1 MSATQSRASGAA
13 TEHLGHVVMIAG
25 AAALGGF
32 LFGYDTSVIN
42 GGVDAIQSHF
52 NVGSA
57 LTGLTVSS
65 ALLGSAVGAGI
76 AGGLAD
82 RVGRIRV
89 MQLAAILFIISAV
102 GSAVPFAIW
111 DLAIWRVVGG
121 VAIGIAS
128 VIAPAYIAE
137 VAPAAYRGRLA
148 SLQQLAIVLGI
159 AVSQLVNYALA
170 QAAGGSAS
178 GELGPLQA
186 WQWMLGAAAVPAVV
200 YLVVASTIPESPRY
214 LVAVGKLDRAR
225 EVLAQ
230 VDSGDPDEKVAEIQ
244 GALGGERK
252 PRLSD
257 LRGRLGLLP
266 IVWVGMA
273 IAALQ
278 QFVGINVIFY
288 YSSSLWH
295 SVGIDESSSLLL
307 SLFTSIVNII
317 GTFVAIALVDKIGR
331 KPLLVIGS
339 VGMAVSLAVTGWAF
353 SFAEVVGE
361 EAQLPF
367 QWGAVALV
375 SASAFVLFFAA
386 SWGVVMWVLLGE
398 MFPARIRA
406 AALALGTATNWIA
419 NWLVTVSFPSMR
431 DWNLPVTYFI
441 YAAFA
446 LISVV
451 FVVKYLKETKGRSLE
466 EMGS

>member
-1 MSATQSRASGAA
+1 MSALQSRASGAP
-13 TEHLGHVVMIAG
+13 TQHLWHVVMIAG

-42 GGVDAIQSHF
+42 GGVDAIQQHF
-52 NVGSA
+52 GVGPA
-57 LTGLTVSS
+57 LIGFTVSS

-76 AGGLAD
+76 AGWLAD

-89 MQLAAILFIISAV
+89 MQLAAVLFIISAIA
-102 GSAVPFAIW
+102 SALPFAIW

-121 VAIGIAS
+121 IAVGIAS

-159 AVSQLVNYALA
+159 AVSQLVNYGLA
-170 QAAGGSAS
+170 QGAGGSAT
-178 GELGPLQA
+178 GMLGPIQA
-186 WQWMLGAAAVPAVV
+186 WQWMLGVAAIPAVV
-200 YLVVASTIPESPRY
+200 YLVVASSIPESPRY
-214 LVAVGKLDRAR
+214 LVAAGKLERAR
-225 EVLAQ
+225 EILAQ
-230 VDSGDPDEKVAEIQ
+230 VDSGDPDTRIAEIKE
-244 GALGGERK
+244 ALGERK
-252 PRLSD
+252 PQLSD
-257 LRGRLGLLP
+257 LRGKFGFLP

-295 SVGIDESSSLLL
+295 SVGVDESGSLLL

-317 GTFVAIALVDKIGR
+317 GTLVAIALVDKIGR

-339 VGMAVSLAVTGWAF
+339 VGMTVSLATTGWAF
-353 SFAEVVGE
+353 SFAKVVGE
-361 EAQLPF
+361 DAQLPY
-367 QWGAVALV
+367 QWGVVALI

-406 AALALGTATNWIA
+406 AALAVGTATNWVA

-446 LISVV
+446 ALSVV
-451 FVVKYLKETKGRSLE
+451 FVVKYLKETNGRSLE

>member
-1 MSATQSRASGAA
+1 MSALQSRASGGTAK
-13 TEHLGHVVMIAG
+13 LGHVVMIAG

-42 GGVDAIQSHF
+42 GGVDAIQEHF
-52 NVGSA
+52 GVGSA

-82 RVGRIRV
+82 RIGRIRV
-89 MQLAAILFIISAV
+89 MQLAAVLFIISAV

-137 VAPAAYRGRLA
+137 VAPAEYRGRLA

-159 AVSQLVNYALA
+159 ALSQLVNYALA
-170 QAAGGSAS
+170 AFAGGSAS
-178 GELGPLQA
+178 GMLGPIQA
-186 WQWMLGAAAVPAVV
+186 WQWMLGVAAIPAVV
-200 YLVVASTIPESPRY
+200 YLVVASSIPESPRY

-225 EVLAQ
+225 EVLNKIEA
-230 VDSGDPDEKVAEIQ
+230 GDADVKIAEIQ

-252 PRLSD
+252 PKLSD
-257 LRGRLGLLP
+257 LRGKIGMLP

-295 SVGIDESSSLLL
+295 SVGIDEESSLLL

-317 GTFVAIALVDKIGR
+317 GTLVAIALVDKIGR

-339 VGMAVSLAVTGWAF
+339 VGMTVSLAVTGWAF
-353 SFAEVVGE
+353 SFAQVVGE
-361 EAQLPF
+361 DAILPA
-367 QWGAVALV
+367 QWGVVALI

-406 AALALGTATNWIA
+406 AALAVGTATNWVA

-446 LISVV
+446 ALSVV
-451 FVVKYLKETKGRSLE
+451 FVVKYLKETNGRSLE

>member
-13 TEHLGHVVMIAG
+13 TEHFGHVVMIAC

-42 GGVDAIQSHF
+42 GGVDAIQQHF
-52 NVGSA
+52 GVGPA

-89 MQLAAILFIISAV
+89 MQLAAVLFIVSAI
-102 GSAVPFAIW
+102 GSALPFAIW
-111 DLAIWRVVGG
+111 DLAAWRVVGG

-159 AVSQLVNYALA
+159 ALSQLVNYGLA
-170 QAAGGSAS
+170 AGAGGSAS
-178 GELGPLQA
+178 GMIGPLQA
-186 WQWMLGAAAVPAVV
+186 WQWMLAAAAIPAIV
-200 YLVVASTIPESPRY
+200 YLVVASRIPESPRY
-214 LVAVGKLDRAR
+214 LVAAGRLAEAR
-225 EVLAQ
+225 SVLTRI
-230 VDSGDPDEKVAEIQ
+230 DSGDAGAKVAEIQ
-244 GALGGERK
+244 AALGGERK

-257 LRGRLGLLP
+257 LRGRFGLLP

-288 YSSSLWH
+288 YSSSLWS
-295 SVGIDESSSLLL
+295 SVGVDESSSLLL

-317 GTFVAIALVDKIGR
+317 GTLVAIALVDKIGR

-339 VGMAVSLAVTGWAF
+339 IGMAVSLAITGWAF

-361 EAQLPF
+361 DAQLPF
-367 QWGAVALV
+367 VWGAVALV
-375 SASAFVLFFAA
+375 SASAFVLFFAS

-398 MFPARIRA
+398 MFPVRIRA

-431 DWNLPVTYFI
+431 DWNLPVTYFL
-441 YAAFA
+441 YAGFA
-446 LISVV
+446 LLSLV
-451 FVVKYLKETKGRSLE
+451 FVLRYLKETKGKTLE
-466 EMGS
+466 EIGT

>member
-1 MSATQSRASGAA
+1 MSALQSRVSGGTAK
-13 TEHLGHVVMIAG
+13 HLGHVVMIAG

-42 GGVDAIQSHF
+42 GGVDAIQEHF
-52 NVGSA
+52 GVGSA
-57 LTGLTVSS
+57 MTGLTVSS

-82 RVGRIRV
+82 RIGRIRV
-89 MQLAAILFIISAV
+89 MQLAAVLFIISAI

-137 VAPAAYRGRLA
+137 VAPAEYRGRLA

-159 AVSQLVNYALA
+159 ALSQLVNYALA
-170 QAAGGSAS
+170 AFAGGSAS
-178 GELGPLQA
+178 GMLGPIQA
-186 WQWMLGAAAVPAVV
+186 WQWMLGVAAVPAVV
-200 YLVVASTIPESPRY
+200 YLVVASAIPESPRY
-214 LVAVGKLDRAR
+214 LVAVGKVDRAR
-225 EVLAQ
+225 EVLNKIE
-230 VDSGDPDEKVAEIQ
+230 SGDVDAKIAEIQ
-244 GALGGERK
+244 DALGGERK
-252 PRLSD
+252 PKLSD
-257 LRGRLGLLP
+257 LRGKFGVLP

-317 GTFVAIALVDKIGR
+317 GTLVAIALVDKIGR

-339 VGMAVSLAVTGWAF
+339 VGMTVSLAVTGWAF
-353 SFAEVVGE
+353 SFAQVVGE
-361 EAQLPF
+361 DAMLPA
-367 QWGAVALV
+367 QWGVVALI

-406 AALALGTATNWIA
+406 AALALGTATNWVA

-446 LISVV
+446 ALSVV
-451 FVVKYLKETKGRSLE
+451 FVVKYLKETNGRSLE

>member
-1 MSATQSRASGAA
+1 MSALQSRASGAP

-42 GGVDAIQSHF
+42 GGVDAIQQHF
-52 NVGSA
+52 GVGSA
-57 LTGLTVSS
+57 LIGLTVSS
-65 ALLGSAVGAGI
+65 ALLGSAIGAGI
-76 AGGLAD
+76 AGWLAD

-89 MQLAAILFIISAV
+89 MQLAAVLFIISAV
-102 GSAVPFAIW
+102 ASALPFAIW

-170 QAAGGSAS
+170 ASAGGSAS
-178 GELGPLQA
+178 GMLGPLQA
-186 WQWMLGAAAVPAVV
+186 WQWMLGVAAVPAVI
-200 YLVVASTIPESPRY
+200 YLVVASSIPESPRY
-214 LVAVGKLDRAR
+214 LVAAGRLERAR

-230 VDSGDPDEKVAEIQ
+230 VDSGDPAAKVAEIQ
-244 GALGGERK
+244 EALGERK
-252 PRLSD
+252 PKLSD
-257 LRGRLGLLP
+257 LKGKFGMLP

-339 VGMAVSLAVTGWAF
+339 VGMTVSLAVTGWAF

-361 EAQLPF
+361 DAQLPF
-367 QWGAVALV
+367 QWGVVALI

-406 AALALGTATNWIA
+406 AALAVGTATNWVA

-446 LISVV
+446 ALSVV
-451 FVVKYLKETKGRSLE
+451 FVVKYLKETNGRSLE

>member
-1 MSATQSRASGAA
+1 MSATQARASGAA

-42 GGVDAIQSHF
+42 GAVDAIQQHF
-52 NVGSA
+52 DVGPA

-111 DLAIWRVVGG
+111 DLALWRVVGG

-159 AVSQLVNYALA
+159 AISQLVNYALA

-178 GELGPLQA
+178 GTLGPLQA

-214 LVAVGKLDRAR
+214 LVAVGELDRAR
-225 EVLAQ
+225 EVLSQ
-230 VDSGDPDEKVAEIQ
+230 VESGDPDERVADIEA
-244 GALGGERK
+244 ALGGEHK

-257 LRGRLGLLP
+257 LRGRFGLLP

-353 SFAEVVGE
+353 SFAEVVGD

-406 AALALGTATNWIA
+406 AALALGTATNWVA

-431 DWNLPVTYFI
+431 DWNLPVTYFL

-446 LISVV
+446 LVSVV
-451 FVVKYLKETKGRSLE
+451 FVVKYLKETKGRTLE